1 MSLWMAI
8 QPDVAEVRLML
19 TQSVVGTVLR
29 ARLPVLPRSPRALGM
44 LLESLAAWY
53 GQPFTAAL
61 DAESQE
67 VERHPERWAQLLAGL
82 DERQITVEWIGHA
95 SHDER
100 ERFFRPLGDFRRAK
114 RVISRAATG
123 QK

>member
-8 QPDVAEVRLML
+8 QPDVVEVRLML
-19 TQSVVGTVLR
+19 TESQVGTQLR
-29 ARLPVLPRSPRALGM
+29 ARLPIPCSPRALAM

-67 VERHPERWAQLLAGL
+67 VERHPERWAQLLGGL
-82 DERQITVEWIGHA
+82 DERQIVVEWIGHA
-95 SHDER
+95 RHDER

-114 RVISRAATG
+114 RVVSIAATG